1 MFKDRLD
8 DVGVIVDTE
17 LIRDSQEQCVSLCDG
32 FVFCEL
38 LNEGVRLGGV
48 AAAKNGSCVVA
59 KKADSVLVLVAAPE
73 IGAVTIVHECK
84 DAAADRRPW
93 LARMT
98 GRLPRL
104 TEYPDLLRLLYVER
118 TSALVTFECRTL
130 QIHPELG
137 RPACGGIRT
146 GAPPDSIAQALRV
159 GLDAQEAGRV
169 REHRSWVWAR
179 EAVAA

>member
-17 LIRDSQEQCVSLCDG
+17 LIRDGQEQRVSLRDG

-38 LNEGVRLGGV
+38 LDEGVRRGGV
-48 AAAKNGSCVVA
+48 AAAKDGSCVVA
-59 KKADSVLVLVAAPE
+59 EEADSVLVLVAATK
-73 IGAVTIVHECK
+73 IGAVAVVHECK
-84 DAAADRRPW
+84 DAAADRHPR

-104 TEYPDLLRLLYVER
+104 TEYPDLLRLLDVER
-118 TSALVTFECRTL
+118 TSALVVFECGTL

-137 RPACGGIRT
+137 RPGCGRIRS
-146 GAPPDSIAQALRV
+146 GAPPDSIAQAFRV
-159 GLDAQEAGRV
+159 GLDA
-169 REHRSWVWAR
+169 
-179 EAVAA
+179 